1 MTQKNVKTLSPAS
14 VIFVGEAEFCQ
25 RRADVRRVA
34 AGRRGGRT
42 VTVTVMPGAPGEPQH
57 SVSSAAGESEP
68 PRDWQHEAQA
78 GPGRTVG
85 ITAESVCHPARH
97 RQLPARACHG
107 DGQVHWFHCHGELD
121 VT

>member
-25 RRADVRRVA
+25 RADVRRVA
-34 AGRRGGRT
+34 AGRAGR
-42 VTVTVMPGAPGEPQH
+42 TVTVMPGAPGEPQH

-78 GPGRTVG
+78 GPGRTDSESLLSQCHSATRLG
-85 ITAESVCHPARH
+85 TASRRPG
-97 RQLPARACHG
+97 RATVMVKFTG
-107 DGQVHWFHCHGELD
+107 ST
-121 VT
+121 VTVNLT